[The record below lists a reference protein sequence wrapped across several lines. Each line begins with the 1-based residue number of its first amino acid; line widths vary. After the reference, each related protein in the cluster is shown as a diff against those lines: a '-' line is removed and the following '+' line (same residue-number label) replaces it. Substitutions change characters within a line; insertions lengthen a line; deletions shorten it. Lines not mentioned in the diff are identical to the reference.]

1 MRTQEKLIYTNE
13 RGESIEFS
21 PASSYHVNFK
31 DVTGLSDVRN
41 AIYSTNSMGQ
51 DGDTYLGYRIE
62 SRDIDIVGYIK
73 ERDKQAAQNLRRK
86 LNRIL
91 NPQYE
96 ATLTYVFG
104 DFRRVIG
111 CKIDDAP
118 IFKRKPIF
126 EQFTVSLSCLNPFW
140 REETET
146 REDIATWI
154 GGFEF
159 PVPDGLE
166 LYDGWEI
173 GYRQPS
179 LIVNVYNSGDVKSG
193 IRIEFRA
200 IGAVTN
206 PVLLNVDTREFI
218 KLNISLVAGDVLTVS
233 TGYGEKAVKLNRGG
247 TITDAFRYLD
257 VDSSYLQIAVG
268 DNLFRYSADANAELA
283 AETAAKVA
291 KLGIRVLTN
300 ARTGKHTF
308 SVYEGRD
315 LTAGNTA
322 GNAPCIFSQEFDN
335 IVEQEYTNSVENL
348 KTTAYV
354 GGEEKEGVTRKVAE
368 VGGSSTG
375 LSRDEVFINA
385 TDIVQEYENESGQTV
400 TLTTAQYLALLSA
413 RGVEELEQYAETL
426 AFGSKIN
433 TNANLKY
440 GTDYDLGDRVTCIN
454 KRWNVRIDVRI
465 TEIAETYETSGEE
478 IDITFGESL
487 PALLTQIRQIT
498 K

>member
-140 REETET
+140 RKEAKT
-146 REDIATWI
+146 RDDIATWI
-154 GGFEF
+154 GGLEF
-159 PVPDGLE
+159 PVEIPLE
-166 LYDGWEI
+166 EGWEI

-179 LIVNVYNSGDVKSG
+179 LIVNVYNEGDVQAG
-193 IRIEFRA
+193 IRVEFRA
-200 IGAVTN
+200 LGVVKN
-206 PVLLNVDTREFI
+206 PSLLNVDTQEFI
-218 KLNISLVAGDVLTVS
+218 KLNITLQAGDILSVS
-233 TGYGEKAVKLNRGG
+233 TGYGEKEVTLKRDGV
-247 TITDAFRYLD
+247 TSDAFRYLD
-257 VDSSYLQIAVG
+257 VDSTYFQLSVG
-268 DNLFRYSADANAELA
+268 DNLYRYSAE
-283 AETAAKVA
+283 
-291 KLGIRVLTN
+291 
-300 ARTGKHTF
+300 
-308 SVYEGRD
+308 
-315 LTAGNTA
+315 
-322 GNAPCIFSQEFDN
+322 
-335 IVEQEYTNSVENL
+335 ENL
-348 KTTAYV
+348 ENLEVSIYHDDLYL
-354 GGEEKEGVTRKVAE
+354 GV
-368 VGGSSTG
+368 
-375 LSRDEVFINA
+375 
-385 TDIVQEYENESGQTV
+385 
-400 TLTTAQYLALLSA
+400 
-413 RGVEELEQYAETL
+413 
-426 AFGSKIN
+426 
-433 TNANLKY
+433 
-440 GTDYDLGDRVTCIN
+440 
-454 KRWNVRIDVRI
+454 
-465 TEIAETYETSGEE
+465 
-478 IDITFGESL
+478 
-487 PALLTQIRQIT
+487 
-498 K
+498 